1 MNVETVPGNP
11 RVFFVCL
18 FFKSLLEGPSYAL
31 ETSKLHKL
39 EKTNFQR
46 AVNIILGLVM
56 EMMNV
61 RQGF

>member
-1 MNVETVPGNP
+1 M
-11 RVFFVCL
+11 FFVCL

-31 ETSKLHKL
+31 ETAKLHKL
-39 EKTNFQR
+39 EKTNFR
-46 AVNIILGLVM
+46 GAVNIILGLVM